1 MIITTKKLLDLVE
14 DVLEA
19 TPDTLMAWDYGLP
32 KSKWVLS
39 DQSELPNEISFAET
53 MEELE
58 TGALM
63 LAGIDYDFDDFEIS
77 VSHAE
82 RKSVIELPADLVSAY
97 LADPEGE
104 PEDGAKF
111 SGETNFIRLY
121 DYIDYNYNEFVES
134 ITVVID

>member
-32 KSKWVLS
+32 NSKWVLS

-63 LAGIDYDFDDFEIS
+63 LAGIDYDFYDFEIS
-77 VSHAE
+77 VSHVE

>member
-19 TPDTLMAWDYGLP
+19 TSDTLMVWDYNLP

-39 DQSELPNEISFAET
+39 DQSDLPNEISFADT
-53 MEELE
+53 VEELE

-77 VSHAE
+77 VSHVE
-82 RKSVIELPADLVSAY
+82 RKPVIELPADLVSAY
-97 LADPEGE
+97 LANPDGE
-104 PEDGAKF
+104 PEGGAKF
-111 SGETNFIRLY
+111 VGETNFIRLY
-121 DYIDYNYNEFVES
+121 DYIDYNYDEFVES